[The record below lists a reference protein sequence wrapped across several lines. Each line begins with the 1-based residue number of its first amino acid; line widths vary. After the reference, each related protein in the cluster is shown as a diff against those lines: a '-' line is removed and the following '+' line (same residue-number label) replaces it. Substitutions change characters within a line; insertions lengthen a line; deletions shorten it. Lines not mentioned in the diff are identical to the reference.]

1 MSLVDH
7 SNTNIQDDLIPHSH
21 TLEGQDHTRRTLYRR
36 RSFPPSLET
45 SSTTTTATDMAQ
57 FDNISPTTTK
67 SETMLSKAPALPPRS
82 SLRASRLLATMPQKL
97 SQHRP
102 VLTPAA
108 PHLLYLSS
116 EEDVSSSADDFSDCD
131 YSSDS
136 EHTQEVQEQPPT
148 CQDTARIVSV
158 VFSGKPCIV
167 QLSRRARSQTSCSER
182 PATELTRIST
192 EPAFSRRKESVSSI
206 SSAKVFQHPPR
217 SSSIMSPV
225 TFDKD
230 SNSFLNM
237 DPFASKPE
245 PEEPEPQ
252 LRKTAAMFKRTLSLV
267 RKRSR
272 PNLNPSASRS
282 REGLSLQTGP
292 MEQLSEEKEEN
303 HFSTPRISSPQPALP
318 SYPGAAMNS
327 RRASS
332 YSAATLSPVSD
343 ASPLSPTKR
352 IRQGFL
358 TRRRSIRV

>member
-1 MSLVDH
+1 
-7 SNTNIQDDLIPHSH
+7 
-21 TLEGQDHTRRTLYRR
+21 
-36 RSFPPSLET
+36 
-45 SSTTTTATDMAQ
+45 MAQ
-57 FDNISPTTTK
+57 FDNAMSPTTTK
-67 SETMLSKAPALPPRS
+67 PEAMLSKAPALPPRS
-82 SLRASRLLATMPQKL
+82 ALRASRLLATMPQKL

-102 VLTPAA
+102 VLTHAA

-136 EHTQEVQEQPPT
+136 EHTQEVQEQPST
-148 CQDTARIVSV
+148 CHDIARAVSV

-167 QLSRRARSQTSCSER
+167 QLSRRSRSQTSCSDR
-182 PATELTRIST
+182 SAIELTRIST
-192 EPAFSRRKESVSSI
+192 APVFSRRKESVSST
-206 SSAKVFQHPPR
+206 SSPKAAFQHPPR

-230 SNSFLNM
+230 SNSFLNV
-237 DPFASKPE
+237 DPFASKSE

-272 PNLNPSASRS
+272 PNLNPAASHS
-282 REGLSLQTGP
+282 REGLSIQTGT

-303 HFSTPRISSPQPALP
+303 HISNPTPQPALP
-318 SYPGAAMNS
+318 SMASYPGAMAP

-332 YSAATLSPVSD
+332 YSAATLSPTIGD
-343 ASPLSPTKR
+343 ASSPLSPTKR

>member
-1 MSLVDH
+1 MSLVYR
-7 SNTNIQDDLIPHSH
+7 SNIDTQAHLIPHSH
-21 TLEGQDHTRRTLYRR
+21 TTARRLYTR
-36 RSFPPSLET
+36 RSFPPSSET
-45 SSTTTTATDMAQ
+45 CTTATTTTDMAQ
-57 FDNISPTTTK
+57 FDDAMSPTTTTK

-82 SLRASRLLATMPQKL
+82 ALRASRLLATMPQKL

-102 VLTPAA
+102 VLTHAA

-136 EHTQEVQEQPPT
+136 EHTQEVQEQPST
-148 CQDTARIVSV
+148 CQDIARIVSV

-167 QLSRRARSQTSCSER
+167 QLSKRSRSQTSCSER
-182 PATELTRIST
+182 SATELTRIST
-192 EPAFSRRKESVSSI
+192 EPAYSRRKESVSST
-206 SSAKVFQHPPR
+206 SSSKAAFPHPPR

-225 TFDKD
+225 TFDRD
-230 SNSFLNM
+230 SNSFLNV
-237 DPFASKPE
+237 DPFASKSGPEE
-245 PEEPEPQ
+245 PEQPEPQ

-272 PNLNPSASRS
+272 PNLNPAASRS
-282 REGLSLQTGP
+282 REGLSIQTST

-303 HFSTPRISSPQPALP
+303 HTSNPRISTPQPALS
-318 SYPGAAMNS
+318 SYSGAMAP

-343 ASPLSPTKR
+343 ASSPLSPTKR

>member
-1 MSLVDH
+1 
-7 SNTNIQDDLIPHSH
+7 
-21 TLEGQDHTRRTLYRR
+21 
-36 RSFPPSLET
+36 
-45 SSTTTTATDMAQ
+45 MAQ
-57 FDNISPTTTK
+57 FYNAMSPTTTK
-67 SETMLSKAPALPPRS
+67 SETMVSKAPALPPRS
-82 SLRASRLLATMPQKL
+82 ALRASRLLATMPQKL

-102 VLTPAA
+102 VLTHAA

-136 EHTQEVQEQPPT
+136 EHTQEVQEQPST
-148 CQDTARIVSV
+148 CQDIARAVSV

-167 QLSRRARSQTSCSER
+167 QLSRRSRSATSCSER
-182 PATELTRIST
+182 SATELTRIST
-192 EPAFSRRKESVSSI
+192 EPVFSRRKESVSST
-206 SSAKVFQHPPR
+206 SSPKAVFQHPPR

-225 TFDKD
+225 TFDKN
-230 SNSFLNM
+230 SNWFLNV
-237 DPFASKPE
+237 DPFASRSE
-245 PEEPEPQ
+245 PEEPEQPEPQ

-272 PNLNPSASRS
+272 PNLNPAASRS
-282 REGLSLQTGP
+282 REGLSIQTGT
-292 MEQLSEEKEEN
+292 MEQLSEGKEEN
-303 HFSTPRISSPQPALP
+303 HTSTLRISTPQPALP
-318 SYPGAAMNS
+318 SYPGAMAP

-343 ASPLSPTKR
+343 ASSPLSPTKR